1 MLLFFFFLG
10 AHILQNFN
18 VFLQWIKL
26 MWRFVGLCAI
36 AGQDHLKKSVH
47 SLITWSD
54 WGGGV
59 ANCFDS
65 FTEIKVESRRF
76 YKVSQEVLPVVYSW
90 HVLPLFSPEEH
101 ATVVLH
107 HEVTTCCVCGY
118 LFQITQWRWFTYMM
132 QACEWDDASAT
143 TSTLVLVSSR
153 VMHTFS
159 CACAYAYACIV
170 DINQLLQVKPSKN
183 K

>member
-1 MLLFFFFLG
+1 MLLFVVFLG

-76 YKVSQEVLPVVYSW
+76 YKVSQEVLPVVWYTW

-101 ATVVLH
+101 DTVVLH
-107 HEVTTCCVCGY
+107 HEVTTCCVCGIY
-118 LFQITQWRWFTYMM
+118 FRSRSAAGSHVWCKLVN
-132 QACEWDDASAT
+132 WDDTSAT
-143 TSTLVLVSSR
+143 TSILVLGSSW

-159 CACAYAYACIV
+159 CVYACIV
-170 DINQLLQVKPSKN
+170 LLHINQLLQVKTSKN

>member
-1 MLLFFFFLG
+1 MLLFVVFLG

-36 AGQDHLKKSVH
+36 AGQDHFKKSVH

-76 YKVSQEVLPVVYSW
+76 YKVSQEVLSVVYSW

-107 HEVTTCCVCGY
+107 HEVTTCCVCSIYFRSRNEG
-118 LFQITQWRWFTYMM
+118 WFTYMM
-132 QACEWDDASAT
+132 QACELGWHKCNHKHPCAWVIPGHAYFFLCLCLHCT
-143 TSTLVLVSSR
+143 HKPAFTSKT
-153 VMHTFS
+153 
-159 CACAYAYACIV
+159 
-170 DINQLLQVKPSKN
+170 K
-183 K
+183 